1 MWDQRLPRW
10 RRGLGLVVERP
21 LGVEGFHGKSRKR
34 EGGSWS
40 LNLSKE
46 GLDPFS
52 EMSRGR
58 ISVPRDR
65 KDPNSPFS
73 SQELGVNG
81 CPRVRVSLARVC
93 LILEMFMAKKML
105 TKSQKLHP
113 KPDLKEIKA
122 DRKILIGEKGEEG
135 RISSPWAFL
144 YVWG

>member
-1 MWDQRLPRW
+1 M
-10 RRGLGLVVERP
+10 EHP
-21 LGVEGFHGKSRKR
+21 LGVEGFCGQSRKR

-58 ISVPRDR
+58 ISVPREC

-73 SQELGVNG
+73 SQELGVNS
-81 CPRVRVSLARVC
+81 CPKVRVSLARVC
-93 LILEMFMAKKML
+93 LILEMFMAKKN
-105 TKSQKLHP
+105 THKIPKIAP